1 MEMQNAD
8 DLYPPPIACQAMS
21 NTTAVIFDDGTVE
34 HFFWAYDVALAVLFA
49 HTIRIADRVP
59 TSARCAGHDQLVAPE
74 PGRCA
79 VFSRLSTTPSRAV
92 HSIRPVDTNG
102 RVVDKAVVGAL
113 DWRPGDLLSWRVT
126 GGLVLIARPGHGR
139 RGITKYGH
147 LSLPAA
153 VRHSAGIRIHDRV
166 LLAADP
172 GQALLVVYPADV
184 LDDILARRFAEGA
197 PQ

>member
-1 MEMQNAD
+1 MTD
-8 DLYPPPIACQAMS
+8 DTLAPLLPSFTDRPGIGDPSVFAS
-21 NTTAVIFDDGTVE
+21 GP
-34 HFFWAYDVALAVLFA
+34 ALPMATLE
-49 HTIRIADRVP
+49 
-59 TSARCAGHDQLVAPE
+59 E
-74 PGRCA
+74 PVR
-79 VFSRLSTTPSRAV
+79 SRAV

-102 RVVDKAVVGAL
+102 RVVDKAIVGAL
-113 DWRPGDLLSWRVT
+113 DWHPGDLLSWRVT
-126 GGLVLIARPGHGR
+126 GGLVLITRPGHGR

-172 GQALLVVYPADV
+172 DQALLVVYPAAV